1 MDVIS
6 THFKL
11 KGLKF
16 EVIIKIFNYREW
28 KIRKI

>member
-1 MDVIS
+1 MNVIS